1 MAATALLF
9 DLDGTLWDSRPWF
22 ARILAGMTGADP
34 SELAR
39 RLASGTSIVR
49 LTDECGVSQSRL
61 AREAGKA
68 SESLRLFDDTLPTLV
83 TLAAREIPM
92 AVVTNLPAR
101 LVTPMTDGAALTGFF
116 DSVVTPRPFNG
127 IPAKPSA
134 RGVYAA
140 LRTISRQPGPNVWF
154 VGDDTVDARAA
165 HSAGVSF
172 AWASY
177 GYEPNPPAETDR
189 ELARLQ
195 DVLDL

>member
-1 MAATALLF
+1 MAAAALLF

-22 ARILAGMTGADP
+22 ARILSNLTGADP
-34 SELAR
+34 SGLEQ

-49 LTDECGVSQSRL
+49 LTDECGVSQSTL
-61 AREAGKA
+61 ARQAGNQSA
-68 SESLRLFDDTLPTLV
+68 SLQLYDDALPTLE

-92 AVVTNLPAR
+92 AAVTNLPAR
-101 LVTPMTDGAALTGFF
+101 LVTPMIDGTDVAAFF
-116 DSVVTPRPFNG
+116 DTVVTPRPFGG

-134 RGVYAA
+134 RGLYAA
-140 LRTISRQPGPNVWF
+140 LLAISKQAGPDIWF
-154 VGDDTVDARAA
+154 VGDGTVDARAA

-177 GYEPNPPAETDR
+177 GYEPNPPARTDR

>member
-1 MAATALLF
+1 MSATALLF

-22 ARILAGMTGADP
+22 ARILSDLTGTDP
-34 SELAR
+34 TQLEQ

-49 LTDECGVSQSRL
+49 LTDECGVSQSTL
-61 AREAGKA
+61 ARQAGIA
-68 SESLRLFDDTLPTLV
+68 SASLQLYDDALPTLE

-101 LVTPMTDGAALTGFF
+101 LVTPMTDGAGLAGFF
-116 DSVVTPRPFNG
+116 DTVVTPRPFNG

-140 LRTISRQPGPNVWF
+140 LRAISKQPGPDIWF
-154 VGDDTVDARAA
+154 VGDGTVDAGAA

-177 GYEPNPPAETDR
+177 GYEPNPPAQTDQ

>member
-1 MAATALLF
+1 MAAAALLL

-22 ARILAGMTGADP
+22 ARILAGLAGADP
-34 SELAR
+34 SELER

-49 LTDECGVSQSRL
+49 LTDECGVSQTSL
-61 AREAGKA
+61 AREARIA
-68 SESLRLFDDTLPTLV
+68 SKSLQLYDDALPTLE

-101 LVTPMTDGAALTGFF
+101 LATPMTDGTDVAAFF
-116 DSVVTPRPFNG
+116 DTVVTPRPFNG

-140 LRTISRQPGPNVWF
+140 LRAISKQAGPDIWF
-154 VGDDTVDARAA
+154 VGDGTVDARAA

-177 GYEPNPPAETDR
+177 GYEPNPPAQTDR

-195 DVLDL
+195 DVLEL